1 METFKLKAADY
12 RLKDVDNKGTVLFV
26 ANAFGVQDSY
36 NEISLRGSFKK
47 TLNESFDRLKYLYNH
62 DVNKVIGV
70 PIEGY
75 ENETGLIIKA
85 VLNLDKD
92 VGKNTY
98 EDYRMSLEYGRSVE
112 HSIRTMVIKSTG
124 TNPRY
129 IQEQRLAEVS
139 YVPLMGSNS
148 ATPLL
153 EMKSFVEYCYNNGE
167 YSPCYMKKLESVL
180 EADQS
185 LSEPDDELNKFYET
199 LNL

>member
-1 METFKLKAADY
+1 MEVFRLKTASY
-12 RLKDVDNKGTVLFV
+12 KLKDVDKQGTVLFV
-26 ANAFGVQDSY
+26 ANAFGVQDSH

-62 DVNKVIGV
+62 DLNKVIGV

-85 VLNLDKD
+85 VLNLNKD

-98 EDYRMSLEYGRSVE
+98 EDYKMSLEYGRSVE

-124 TNPRY
+124 ENPRY
-129 IQEQRLAEVS
+129 ISEQRIAEVS

-153 EMKSFVEYCYNNGE
+153 EMKSFIEYCYNNGQ
-167 YSPCYMKKLESVL
+167 YTPCYMKQIESVL
-180 EADQS
+180 EAGQS
-185 LSEPDDELNKFYET
+185 LSQPDQEINNFYKSLKF
-199 LNL
+199 

>member
-1 METFKLKAADY
+1 METFKLKIADY
-12 RLKDVDNKGTVLFV
+12 RLKDIDEKGTVLFV
-26 ANAFGVQDSY
+26 ANAFGVQDSH

-47 TLNESFDRLKYLYNH
+47 TLNESFHRLKYLYNH
-62 DVNKVIGV
+62 DANLVIGV

-85 VLNLDKD
+85 VLNLEKD

-124 TNPRY
+124 NNPRY
-129 IQEQRLAEVS
+129 IQEQRIAEVS
-139 YVPLMGSNS
+139 YVPIMGSNS
-148 ATPLL
+148 ATPLMA
-153 EMKSFVEYCYNNGE
+153 MKSFVEYCYNNGN

-180 EADQS
+180 EADNS
-185 LSEPDDELNKFYET
+185 LTQPDHELNTFFNQLKF
-199 LNL
+199 

>member
-1 METFKLKAADY
+1 MEQFKLKAADY
-12 RLKDVDNKGTVLFV
+12 RLKDVDNKGTDLFV
-26 ANAFGVQDSY
+26 ANALGVKDSH

-62 DVNKVIGV
+62 DVNMVIGV

-85 VLNLDKD
+85 VLNLEKE

-98 EDYRMSLEYGRSVE
+98 EDYRMALEYGRSVE

-124 TNPRY
+124 ENPRY
-129 IQEQRLAEVS
+129 IQEQRIAEVS

-153 EMKSFVEYCYNNGE
+153 EMKSFVEYCYNNGQ

-180 EADQS
+180 EADKS
-185 LSEPDDELNKFYET
+185 LPEPDEELNKFYES